1 MQGQGHHLR
10 VTLTAGC
17 GHLLGMPRMGNHP
30 EMCFILRGFYAISP
44 MTSGAG
50 KLMRRVK
57 LDSRM
62 AGTAT
67 YAIGNG
73 LLVSIKGGILRCFGA
88 DGLIR
93 PPAQATE
100 KIEENREQA
109 FHSLDTVA

>member
-1 MQGQGHHLR
+1 
-10 VTLTAGC
+10 
-17 GHLLGMPRMGNHP
+17 MGSQP
-30 EMCFILRGFYAISP
+30 EMCFILRGFRAISP

-67 YAIGNG
+67 DAIGNG
-73 LLVSIKGGILRCFGA
+73 LLVGIKGGILRFFGA
-88 DGLIR
+88 EDLIR